1 MISDRGV
8 LFLVSVCV
16 VLASLAAAAWL
27 VVTGQAAY
35 LDGIFLLVT
44 CLVLAFAF
52 GLYAASMLKR
62 ALRELQAPSSGTAK
76 AAAAGARK
84 ETVVREQPVSST

>member
-1 MISDRGV
+1 MISDRGL
-8 LFLVSVCV
+8 LFLVSVGV
-16 VLASLAAAAWL
+16 MLASLGAAVWL

-62 ALRELQAPSSGTAK
+62 ALSELKAPASGTAK

-84 ETVVREQPVSST
+84 ETVASEQPVSST